1 MRRTCLAAALLMLPV
16 AALAKW
22 DDFVTTDEAVVYAD
36 RSNASRIGNVVRVT
50 SVTDLKRP
58 LTIEQ
63 GVVRSVVAVEE
74 YDCGNRRLKLLS
86 LIFHGGAMGEGKVV
100 LPRRGGPG
108 EWGLIEKGSLAESK
122 LKVVC
127 AWPLSPP

>member
-1 MRRTCLAAALLMLPV
+1 MRRTCLAAALLMLPL

-63 GVVRSVVAVEE
+63 GVVREGAPTDLAV
-74 YDCGNRRLKLLS
+74 YRHS
-86 LIFHGGAMGEGKVV
+86 
-100 LPRRGGPG
+100 
-108 EWGLIEKGSLAESK
+108 
-122 LKVVC
+122 
-127 AWPLSPP
+127 PLRSPPGTTQSLLNEEREDR